1 MKPEAPLTNT
11 SPEQQLPK
19 QGSNIERSNDLGAVE
34 SGVEK
39 SAESYERKSELSAAA
54 ADASSSVATVIPT
67 PISSGQVA
75 KDDNSITI
83 GDSNPIV
90 ANDDD
95 LIERE
100 WVDRAK
106 KIVAETQDDPYQ
118 RDEEVNKL
126 QVDYLKKRFGRELG
140 GSE

>member
-1 MKPEAPLTNT
+1 MKPEAPLSNIG
-11 SPEQQLPK
+11 PEQQPSK
-19 QGSNIERSNDLGAVE
+19 QGSGVEKAEVPTIPE

-39 SAESYERKSELSAAA
+39 SAESFEKRSERGAAVS
-54 ADASSSVATVIPT
+54 DISSGLTTVIPT
-67 PISSGQVA
+67 PVSSGKTVA
-75 KDDNSITI
+75 DDNSVTI
-83 GDSNPIV
+83 GDPNPLV

-95 LIERE
+95 LIEKE

-106 KIVAETQDDPYQ
+106 KIVAETRDDPYQ
-118 RDEEVNKL
+118 RDEKVNKL